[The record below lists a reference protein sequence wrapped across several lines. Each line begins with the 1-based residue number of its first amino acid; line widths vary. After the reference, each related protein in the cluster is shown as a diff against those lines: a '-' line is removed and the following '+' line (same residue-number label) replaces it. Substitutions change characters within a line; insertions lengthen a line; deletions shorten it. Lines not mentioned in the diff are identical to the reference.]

1 MVECSKSRELCL
13 MQTIQ
18 NLIKVTALLVCPTV
32 LFLSGVL
39 CGYFQ
44 QYSILSN
51 NLNNNLNLS
60 AISRNS
66 LALNFMDILNHNM
79 EIIIINIFG
88 GFIFSIPTMLS
99 LFYNGMIIGYD
110 TKLALSHSTL
120 KTVLIFT
127 LPHGIFEIPAIII
140 AGAAGFK
147 IPYEIIRYL
156 AGRKEQI
163 LTKEDIKEYL
173 TLALISIILIVIAA
187 FVEAYVTPRIAEYF
201 LR

>member
-1 MVECSKSRELCL
+1 MGSLLKHAVENDRI
-13 MQTIQ
+13 T
-18 NLIKVTALLVCPTV
+18 
-32 LFLSGVL
+32 
-39 CGYFQ
+39 YFMF
-44 QYSILSN
+44 
-51 NLNNNLNLS
+51 
-60 AISRNS
+60 AV
-66 LALNFMDILNHNM
+66 
-79 EIIIINIFG
+79 
-88 GFIFSIPTMLS
+88 IPH
-99 LFYNGMIIGYD
+99 
-110 TKLALSHSTL
+110 A
-120 KTVLIFT
+120 
-127 LPHGIFEIPAIII
+127 IFEIPAIII